1 MQPHTCKTIISID
14 LQKNSQSFLLSY
26 QSISHIVFEVNEESS
41 SSLKQPTKQNKVKTY
56 HTHYKIGITVKSA
69 KDQPTSYRLIFNGTD
84 KSIRIPMVGFKSAIE
99 HAQLLMKGMGIRVQN
114 YVHNEAGDY
123 VLVIPMAYWDKVRN
137 LFLIK

>member
-1 MQPHTCKTIISID
+1 
-14 LQKNSQSFLLSY
+14 
-26 QSISHIVFEVNEESS
+26 
-41 SSLKQPTKQNKVKTY
+41 VKTF
-56 HTHYKIGITVKSA
+56 HTHYKIGITVKTSSEN
-69 KDQPTSYRLIFNGTD
+69 PTSYRLIFNGTD